1 MDQGEHSRDGELP
14 HSMHVLKA
22 DLGRFVDNVIERERG
37 VKNDIQVFGPRNW
50 NDGAITRREEIR

>member
-22 DLGRFVDNVIERERG
+22 DLGRFVDNVIERER
-37 VKNDIQVFGPRNW
+37 
-50 NDGAITRREEIR
+50 EELRMISRFLAHATGMMEL